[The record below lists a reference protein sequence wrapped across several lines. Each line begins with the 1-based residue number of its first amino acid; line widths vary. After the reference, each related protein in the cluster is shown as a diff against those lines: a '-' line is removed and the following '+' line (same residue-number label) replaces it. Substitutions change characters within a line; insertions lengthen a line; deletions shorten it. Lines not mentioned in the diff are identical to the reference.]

1 MTDLPYRLDECGSA
15 RLTVRLT
22 PRARRDELGGIV
34 DAGGGRVALSVRLAA
49 PPVDGAAN
57 RALIAFL
64 AKRLDIPKSSIVIAS
79 GETSRVKT
87 VIIGNVTE
95 AALRRLV

>member
-1 MTDLPYRLDECGSA
+1 MTDLPYSLDDSGSA
-15 RLTVRLT
+15 RLMVRLT

-64 AKRLDIPKSSIVIAS
+64 AKCLDVPKSSIDIAS
-79 GETSRVKT
+79 GETSRLK
-87 VIIGNVTE
+87 ILSIGKVTE
-95 AALRRLV
+95 AALRRLG

>member
-1 MTDLPYRLDECGSA
+1 MTDLPYNLDDSGSA

-64 AKRLDIPKSSIVIAS
+64 AKCLDVPKSSIVIAS
-79 GETSRVKT
+79 GETARLKILS
-87 VIIGNVTE
+87 IGKVTE